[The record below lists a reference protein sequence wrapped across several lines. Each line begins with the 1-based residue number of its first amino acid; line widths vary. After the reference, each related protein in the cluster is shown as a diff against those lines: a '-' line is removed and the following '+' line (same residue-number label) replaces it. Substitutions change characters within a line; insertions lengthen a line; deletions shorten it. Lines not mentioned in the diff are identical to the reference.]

1 MLQTIGD
8 NVNKTFVITF
18 SREWNKADANHMYD
32 SDLYKNYYKTINKTA
47 LVLFFYFSSGYLIF
61 CFVLF

>member
-1 MLQTIGD
+1 MFKLTACNKQNFMLQTIGD

-32 SDLYKNYYKTINKTA
+32 SDLQE
-47 LVLFFYFSSGYLIF
+47 LL
-61 CFVLF
+61 